1 MWIEEDMDGKLED
14 DTKNNLDL
22 MRKRVKRME
31 GLIDGILQYSRAGRI
46 KHEASTFNLN
56 DAIEEMI
63 ESLSPPEKFKISVAP
78 DMPAMVTE
86 KIDIEQVFANYISNA
101 IKYNN
106 NDAPLIDI
114 SWKQN
119 GDLYE
124 FCVADNGPGIEK
136 EFHEKVFVIF
146 QTLQARDTFEST
158 GVGLAIVKKI
168 VEDKGG
174 KVWIESEKGAG
185 TKFFFSWPS
194 ISDVIEEIL

>member
-1 MWIEEDMDGKLED
+1 MEA

-46 KHEASTFNLN
+46 KHETASFHLKPTLEELINNLAP
-56 DAIEEMI
+56 D
-63 ESLSPPEKFKISVAP
+63 EKFKITLQQDLP
-78 DMPAMVTE
+78 ELNTE
-86 KIDIEQVFANYISNA
+86 KIAIEQVFANYISNA
-101 IKYNN
+101 LKYNN
-106 NDAPLIDI
+106 SPEPTVDVSYKKNE
-114 SWKQN
+114 
-119 GDLYE
+119 GFYE

-158 GVGLAIVKKI
+158 GVGLAIVKKM

-174 KVWIESEKGAG
+174 KVWIESEKGKG
-185 TKFFFSWPS
+185 TKFYFSWP
-194 ISDVIEEIL
+194 INEQQ